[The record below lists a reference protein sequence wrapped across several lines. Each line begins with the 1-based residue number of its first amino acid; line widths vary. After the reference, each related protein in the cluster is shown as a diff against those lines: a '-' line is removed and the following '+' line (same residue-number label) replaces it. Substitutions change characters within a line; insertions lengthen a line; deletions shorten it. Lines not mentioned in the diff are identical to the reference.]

1 MRSTRVCAENSGDF
15 TMSASTNKLTAAVAA
30 ALALAL
36 GGCASTD
43 YHYSQIVGT
52 RYFKTNID
60 TYPVTINEVDGR
72 SYLANMPV
80 LVDPGLRQ
88 VVVQGPP
95 TFVNLQETRTI
106 ALDVKPCTRYYLVAV
121 KANQLDND
129 FTVRIDFEEPV
140 AGCTPPPPK

>member
-1 MRSTRVCAENSGDF
+1 MRFR
-15 TMSASTNKLTAAVAA
+15 TNALTGTTAVFALAA
-30 ALALAL
+30 AIAVVL
-36 GGCASTD
+36 GGCASTG
-43 YHYSQIVGT
+43 YHFSQIVGT

-60 TYPVTINEVDGR
+60 TYPVSINEVDGR
-72 SYLANMPV
+72 SYLGSLPV
-80 LVDPGLRQ
+80 LVEPGLRQ

-95 TFVNLQETRTI
+95 TFVDLMLTRTI

-121 KANQLDND
+121 KANHLDND

>member
-1 MRSTRVCAENSGDF
+1 MIA
-15 TMSASTNKLTAAVAA
+15 ATNKLTAAVATV
-30 ALALAL
+30 LALAL
-36 GGCASTD
+36 GGCASSG

-60 TYPVTINEVDGR
+60 TFPVSINEVDGR
-72 SYLANMPV
+72 SYLGNMPV

-95 TFVNLQETRTI
+95 TPVDLQLTRTV

-121 KANQLDND
+121 KSNPIDND